1 MSDRTGPVPQAPPRA
16 TVRNR
21 WLPFWVLQVTELV
34 VAFVFVDVS
43 VHVSTGGLLVAAA
56 AAFAALAVTARG
68 PLGIVR
74 ICGERLHLVLV
85 MAAAATAA
93 VAPVIPALRPDIEGI
108 IVLEFG
114 AIGLMRLATFT
125 RPSDAAR
132 AVGPSRRGSA
142 VIDAKAT
149 VVVPGATPGA
159 PAGASSGAP
168 PQPGSTDHL
177 SSGHP
182 SPGAAP
188 GGATARWLG
197 RTAGAAAAS
206 GKRAAARHRPAAE
219 ERVRRSIRGAGRLT
233 GRVTSQP
240 GDPED
245 PSR

>member
-1 MSDRTGPVPQAPPRA
+1 
-16 TVRNR
+16 
-21 WLPFWVLQVTELV
+21 VLQVTELV
-34 VAFVFVDVS
+34 VALVFVDVS
-43 VHVSTGGLLVAAA
+43 VHVSNAGLLVAAA
-56 AAFAALAVTARG
+56 AAFAALAVTAHG

-85 MAAAATAA
+85 MATAGTAA

-125 RPSDAAR
+125 RLSDTAR

-149 VVVPGATPGA
+149 VVVPGTTSGPPPA
-159 PAGASSGAP
+159 PAPDPPGSGSPGHRSSGV
-168 PQPGSTDHL
+168 
-177 SSGHP
+177 
-182 SPGAAP
+182 AP

-197 RTAGAAAAS
+197 RTAGSAAAS

-219 ERVRRSIRGAGRLT
+219 ARVRRSIRSAGRLT

-240 GDPED
+240 ADPED

>member
-1 MSDRTGPVPQAPPRA
+1 MSDRTGPGPHAPFRA
-16 TVRNR
+16 AVRNR

-34 VAFVFVDVS
+34 VALVFVDVS
-43 VHVSTGGLLVAAA
+43 VHVSNGGLLVAAA
-56 AAFAALAVTARG
+56 VAFAGLAVTARG

-85 MAAAATAA
+85 MATAGTVA

-125 RPSDAAR
+125 RLSDTAS
-132 AVGPSRRGSA
+132 AVSPSRRGSA

-149 VVVPGATPGA
+149 VVAPGGTSGATSGARPAPGAG
-159 PAGASSGAP
+159 
-168 PQPGSTDHL
+168 
-177 SSGHP
+177 

-188 GGATARWLG
+188 GSATARWLG
-197 RTAGAAAAS
+197 RTAGTAAAS
-206 GKRAAARHRPAAE
+206 GRRAAARHRPAAE
-219 ERVRRSIRGAGRLT
+219 ARVRRSIRSAGRLT
-233 GRVTSQP
+233 GRVTSRP
-240 GDPED
+240 ADPEE

>member
-1 MSDRTGPVPQAPPRA
+1 VSDRTGPGPHAPFRA
-16 TVRNR
+16 AVRNR

-34 VAFVFVDVS
+34 VALVFVDVS
-43 VHVSTGGLLVAAA
+43 VHVSNGGLLVAAA
-56 AAFAALAVTARG
+56 VAFAALAVTARG

-85 MAAAATAA
+85 MATAGTVA

-125 RPSDAAR
+125 RLSDGAG
-132 AVGPSRRGSA
+132 AVSPSRRGSA

-149 VVVPGATPGA
+149 VVAPGATSGA
-159 PAGASSGAP
+159 TSGARPAAGAGSPGHRSS
-168 PQPGSTDHL
+168 
-177 SSGHP
+177 
-182 SPGAAP
+182 GAAP

-197 RTAGAAAAS
+197 RTAGTAAAS
-206 GKRAAARHRPAAE
+206 GRRAAARHRPAAE
-219 ERVRRSIRGAGRLT
+219 ARVRRSIRSAGRLT
-233 GRVTSQP
+233 GRVTSRP
-240 GDPED
+240 ADPEE

>member
-1 MSDRTGPVPQAPPRA
+1 MSDRAGTGPHAPPRA

-34 VAFVFVDVS
+34 VALVFVDVS
-43 VHVSTGGLLVAAA
+43 VHVSGGGLLVAAA

-85 MAAAATAA
+85 MAAAGTAA
-93 VAPVIPALRPDIEGI
+93 VAPVVPALRPDIEGI

-125 RPSDAAR
+125 RTSDTPR
-132 AVGPSRRGSA
+132 AVGSSRRGSA

-149 VVVPGATPGA
+149 VVVPGGT
-159 PAGASSGAP
+159 SGAP
-168 PQPGSTDHL
+168 PAPTDRSTGQL
-177 SSGHP
+177 SSEHP
-182 SPGAAP
+182 SSGGAAP
-188 GGATARWLG
+188 GSATARWLG

-206 GKRAAARHRPAAE
+206 GKRAASRHRPAAE
-219 ERVRRSIRGAGRLT
+219 ERVRRSIRSAGRLT

-240 GDPED
+240 ADPED